1 MEIKCNQVHVK
12 ARIRAD
18 QSGDAA
24 AESSAD
30 SSQQAPAIEKHSN
43 AVGRYEVQELL
54 CQLEADL
61 KRHIE
66 FRFAKFGKEKRP

>member
-18 QSGDAA
+18 QPSDA
-24 AESSAD
+24 AESSAE
-30 SSQQAPAIEKHSN
+30 SSHQAPAIEKHSN
-43 AVGRYEVQELL
+43 ALGRYEVQELL

>member
-12 ARIRAD
+12 ARIRAN
-18 QSGDAA
+18 
-24 AESSAD
+24 
-30 SSQQAPAIEKHSN
+30 QANEPTDDNASEPSLQTPAPEQHSN
-43 AVGRYEVQELL
+43 SLGRYEIQALL

>member
-18 QSGDAA
+18 QASESTGDN
-24 AESSAD
+24 SSEP
-30 SSQQAPAIEKHSN
+30 SQQAPAPEQHSN
-43 AVGRYEVQELL
+43 AIGRYEIQELL

-66 FRFAKFGKEKRP
+66 FRFAKFGKDKRP

>member
-18 QSGDAA
+18 QPSDAT
-24 AESSAD
+24 AD
-30 SSQQAPAIEKHSN
+30 NTNGSSQQIPAIEKHSN
-43 AVGRYEVQELL
+43 ALGRYEVQELL